1 MDLRPIKE
9 NLTWPMKAAQYRL
22 GVEGF
27 MSYAIKTL
35 TCDGKLRCPC
45 MKCVNHKL
53 LSPDDV
59 NLHLLHFGMM
69 HNYTIWIFHGEKVD
83 PVPISSPS
91 EPMVEDEILPYTDM
105 RQLVHDTYGH
115 RGDDPNIS
123 ENGDQST
130 HGQNKEAQD
139 FYTLLND
146 ADTELWPGCELTKLS
161 FLVLL
166 FHIKSTNKWTN
177 KSFNDLLGFCQLAIP
192 NSANL
197 PKSFAEAKKVTQKL
211 GLGYVKIH
219 SCPNH
224 CQLYWK
230 DKANDDNC
238 SVCGASRWKR
248 VSEQT
253 TSTGRKKKKGT
264 PAKVLRY
271 FPLKP
276 RLKRLFMSKHTA
288 SLMRWHHDER
298 KENKD
303 VLGHPADSEAW
314 KNFDSRYPEFGK
326 ESRNVRLGLASDGFN
341 PFGMMSSTH
350 SCWPIVLVPYN
361 LPPWLCLKKSFLIL
375 STLIPGPT
383 SPGNKIDVYMQPLI
397 EELLELWNVGSET
410 YDAFKDENF
419 NMRAGLLW
427 TISDFPAYG
436 MLSGWSVHG
445 EKACP
450 CCNIDTAS
458 KWLRN
463 GHKYC
468 FWAHRRWLDF
478 DHAFRLN

>member
-197 PKSFAEAKKVTQKL
+197 PKSFAEAKKARF
-211 GLGYVKIH
+211 
-219 SCPNH
+219 
-224 CQLYWK
+224 LYPKASEYWILKSVGFKWK
-230 DKANDDNC
+230 DYKCYLKGKYYNDDEDITILHNRC
-238 SVCGASRWKR
+238 PTDVDNNQWISLVNFWRSDEGQKR
-248 VSEQT
+248 S
-253 TSTGRKKKKGT
+253 
-264 PAKVLRY
+264 
-271 FPLKP
+271 
-276 RLKRLFMSKHTA
+276 KR
-288 SLMRWHHDER
+288 
-298 KENKD
+298 
-303 VLGHPADSEAW
+303 
-314 KNFDSRYPEFGK
+314 GK
-326 ESRNVRLGLASDGFN
+326 ESLAKAKAKPISTTGTKSHARVREELKQKLNRSPTRTELYLECHQHENEAEITGATILKLRRKLQEHLGSDFDDSEFDDLSDDLTESGSDGTDSN
-341 PFGMMSSTH
+341 
-350 SCWPIVLVPYN
+350 
-361 LPPWLCLKKSFLIL
+361 
-375 STLIPGPT
+375 
-383 SPGNKIDVYMQPLI
+383 Q
-397 EELLELWNVGSET
+397 EE
-410 YDAFKDENF
+410 
-419 NMRAGLLW
+419 
-427 TISDFPAYG
+427 
-436 MLSGWSVHG
+436 
-445 EKACP
+445 
-450 CCNIDTAS
+450 
-458 KWLRN
+458 
-463 GHKYC
+463 
-468 FWAHRRWLDF
+468 DF
-478 DHAFRLN
+478 DIPTIDKAVNKASSSGNDNSH

>member
-83 PVPISSPS
+83 PVLISSPS

-105 RQLVHDTYGH
+105 RQLVHDAYGH

-197 PKSFAEAKKVTQKL
+197 PKSFAEAKKNQIKNIVAEQGDQSVNLDNDPVSKVLGKDKYGRVRGL
-211 GLGYVKIH
+211 GLLGVKPSNFVEPSVPSYCKCLKMSSKDEGAI
-219 SCPNH
+219 
-224 CQLYWK
+224 LYYLREQRRCVK
-230 DKANDDNC
+230 NQ
-238 SVCGASRWKR
+238 GATILKLR
-248 VSEQT
+248 
-253 TSTGRKKKKGT
+253 RK
-264 PAKVLRY
+264 LQE
-271 FPLKP
+271 
-276 RLKRLFMSKHTA
+276 H
-288 SLMRWHHDER
+288 
-298 KENKD
+298 
-303 VLGHPADSEAW
+303 LGSDFDDSE
-314 KNFDSRYPEFGK
+314 FDDLSDDLT
-326 ESRNVRLGLASDGFN
+326 ESGSD
-341 PFGMMSSTH
+341 
-350 SCWPIVLVPYN
+350 
-361 LPPWLCLKKSFLIL
+361 
-375 STLIPGPT
+375 
-383 SPGNKIDVYMQPLI
+383 
-397 EELLELWNVGSET
+397 
-410 YDAFKDENF
+410 
-419 NMRAGLLW
+419 
-427 TISDFPAYG
+427 
-436 MLSGWSVHG
+436 
-445 EKACP
+445 
-450 CCNIDTAS
+450 
-458 KWLRN
+458 
-463 GHKYC
+463 
-468 FWAHRRWLDF
+468 
-478 DHAFRLN
+478 